1 MITTLALFGLTV
13 LPIVLRVAPSARL
26 VFGFKNDASER
37 EALVRVRAALDR
49 SGVDVGALSGEC
61 TSSAPLDGTGS
72 LGVGSLD
79 FAFALLYAAHLG
91 AFPMEALADVVAV
104 GSLTLQGE
112 LRHTNGITSVVRAAA
127 KLGKTLIIP
136 EANQGE
142 AAAAR
147 ARLAAPCRV
156 LVARELKDVIEHLRG
171 NATLRD
177 AVPLATLEQVDSHDM
192 SRLYGNYA
200 CGRALEVAAAGGHN
214 VLFFGPKGNGTHMM
228 ARALVTILP
237 EMTPEERDAVTET
250 YSSTGLLPHHGYA
263 MTRPFRAPHHTVSPV
278 ALVGGGSPLR
288 PGEASLAH
296 NGVLYLEDVVEFRLA
311 AIEALRDPMDHGSV
325 SFRRTVAGEVVDTSY
340 PAKPVVVMAANRCP
354 CGFHGAA
361 GRACECTDAQR
372 ASYRARLAKML
383 RYVAIEAHPRIPE
396 RGAAWERSEV
406 VRERVTK
413 ARQTQAARCS
423 SGLVKAPTN
432 DAMSWEDIAV
442 AVQLP
447 ADAATMLEQAGRRL
461 GFDGKSQTAKHVLR
475 LTRTIADLAGKDIH
489 AAHLAEAL
497 TMVPRLT
504 PVPEEKI
511 EAPAN
516 IG

>member
-1 MITTLALFGLTV
+1 MITALVLFGLTI
-13 LPIVLRVAPSARL
+13 LPIVLRVTSSDRL
-26 VFGFKNDASER
+26 VFGFKTDNSER
-37 EALVRVRAALDR
+37 ETHVRVRAALER
-49 SGVDVGALSGEC
+49 SGVDVSSLSGQC
-61 TSSAPLDGTGS
+61 TPSASID
-72 LGVGSLD
+72 GVGSLD

-91 AFPMEALADVVAV
+91 AISMEVLANVVAV
-104 GSLTLQGE
+104 GNLTLQGE
-112 LRHTNGITSVVRAAA
+112 LRHTNGITSAVRAAA
-127 KLGKTLIIP
+127 KLGKTLIVP

-147 ARLAAPCRV
+147 DRLAAPCRV
-156 LVARELKDVIEHLRG
+156 LVARELRDVIEHLRG
-171 NATLRD
+171 KATLRD
-177 AVPLATLEQVDSHDM
+177 ATPLAALEQVDSHDM
-192 SRLYGNYA
+192 SRLYGNYSCA
-200 CGRALEVAAAGGHN
+200 RALEIAAAGGHN
-214 VLFFGPKGNGTHMM
+214 LLFFGPKGSGQHLM

-237 EMTPEERDAVTET
+237 EMTPEERDEVTET
-250 YSSTGLLPHHGYA
+250 YSATGLLPHNGYA

-278 ALVGGGSPLR
+278 AIVGGGNPLR
-288 PGEASLAH
+288 PGEAPLAH
-296 NGVLYLEDVVEFRLA
+296 NGVLYLDEVVEFRLGT
-311 AIEALRDPMDHGSV
+311 IDALREPLEHDSV
-325 SFRRTVAGEVVDTSY
+325 RFRRRVTGYDVDTSF
-340 PAKPVVVMAANRCP
+340 PAKPLVVMSADSCP
-354 CGFHGAA
+354 CGCFGMQ
-361 GRACECTDAQR
+361 GRTCECTDAQR

-413 ARQTQAARCS
+413 ARQIQAARCS

-432 DAMSWEDIAV
+432 DAMSWEDISV
-442 AVQLP
+442 VVQLP

-461 GFDGKSQTAKHVLR
+461 GFDVKSQTAKHALR

-489 AAHLAEAL
+489 ASHLAEAL
-497 TMVPRLT
+497 TMVPRLA